1 MTPQDYEDIRILKHA
16 TEDILRYVKQLVVD
30 AQPYELESEEIIEK
44 AKLLLRI
51 GELISEI
58 VENGK
63 HLPYGEEKD
72 DD

>member
-1 MTPQDYEDIRILKHA
+1 MTEQDYDDITILKHA

-63 HLPYGEEKD
+63 HLPYGEEQE
-72 DD
+72 